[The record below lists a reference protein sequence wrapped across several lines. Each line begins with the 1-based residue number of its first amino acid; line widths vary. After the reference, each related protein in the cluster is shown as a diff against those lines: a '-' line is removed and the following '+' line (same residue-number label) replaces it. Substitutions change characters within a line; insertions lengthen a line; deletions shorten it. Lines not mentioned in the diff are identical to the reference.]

1 MDLSAHFNGDFG
13 SSRDASV
20 YGDGAK
26 PKIPGQ
32 WGRALGWKS
41 SLRMAIQIGLEDR
54 AYYRVRDWR
63 QFSAQTEQSGERVL
77 LICLSQPF

>member
-1 MDLSAHFNGDFG
+1 MRDLQVAFNGELG

-32 WGRALGWKS
+32 WARASGRKS

-54 AYYRVRDWR
+54 AAYGVRDWR
-63 QFSAQTEQSGERVL
+63 QFSGQTERSGERVL
-77 LICLSQPF
+77 LTSFS